1 MAFSLELALLQRV
14 LKGAA
19 TNDAD
24 SLDVKLAM
32 RSVPSPD
39 GLTQASKPFLVFQ
52 AKVGS
57 RTQAA
62 GSPQAARKLQ
72 AAAPCCLAGL
82 APSALDLR
90 LTEAGALAVQ

>member
-1 MAFSLELALLQRV
+1 LELALLQRV

-52 AKVGS
+52 AKVGGWGQVA
-57 RTQAA
+57 QAA
-62 GSPQAARKLQ
+62 PLLDGPPTLCLLPHGSPQGAA
-72 AAAPCCLAGL
+72 
-82 APSALDLR
+82 
-90 LTEAGALAVQ
+90 